1 MKAERRT
8 RTLEYLVYVTSDDK
22 EFDTPEAAERH
33 EAELLQKK
41 QIPSKYICFDAVDGD
56 AYVYKIKSEEDFNY
70 LTQEELD
77 GYVYGIYDGPGW
89 YIVFHNS
96 GGDYPDSYDVFY
108 LKNYLSELES
118 DVNKLKKL
126 EDFDF

>member
-8 RTLEYLVYVTSDDK
+8 RTLEYLVYVTSDGQ
-22 EFDTPEAAERH
+22 EFDNPRAAEKH
-33 EAELLQKK
+33 EAELLPKR
-41 QIPSKYICFDAVDGD
+41 QIPSKYICFDVVDGN

-70 LTQEELD
+70 LIQNELD
-77 GYVYGIYDGPGW
+77 GHAYGTYDGPGW
-89 YIVFHNS
+89 YIVFRND
-96 GGDYPDSYDVFY
+96 GGDYSDSYDVFY
-108 LKNYLSELES
+108 VKNFLSELES